1 MRKLEL
7 EVPTEII
14 GAFTEKLTEMGLK
27 NSIIGKTDEDE
38 IVIEVFYQRDQSAL
52 VDELEEFLE
61 ELKADLYEDYE
72 DEENDEDEEDK
83 R

>member
-14 GAFTEKLTEMGLK
+14 GAFTEKLTEMKLK
-27 NSIIGKTDEDE
+27 NSIIGKNDGDE
-38 IVIEVFYQRDQSAL
+38 ILIEVFYQREQSAI

-61 ELKADLYEDYE
+61 ELKEELYEDYE
-72 DEENDEDEEDK
+72 DEEGSEEDDES
-83 R
+83 